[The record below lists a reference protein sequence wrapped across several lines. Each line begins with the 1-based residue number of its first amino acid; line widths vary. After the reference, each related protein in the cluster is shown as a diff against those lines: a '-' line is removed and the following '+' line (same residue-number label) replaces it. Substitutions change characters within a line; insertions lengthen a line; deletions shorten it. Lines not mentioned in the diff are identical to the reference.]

1 MKPYKMKNS
10 IDFLIEQLSP
20 YICFPLGESA
30 GYNLQNIF
38 DRAKEIHKDEI
49 INAYETSHISMMTSE
64 QYYNE
69 TFNKELLKEMIQA
82 DEKDGLYDDWDVTL
96 NDGIED

>member
-1 MKPYKMKNS
+1 MSS
-10 IDFLIEQLSP
+10 IDFLIDQLSP

-30 GYNLQNIF
+30 GYNLQDVL

-49 INAYETSHISMMTSE
+49 INAYETSHISMMTAK

-69 TFNKELLKEMIQA
+69 TFNA
-82 DEKDGLYDDWDVTL
+82 
-96 NDGIED
+96 NDK